1 MVFLLLFS
9 VNNDERMYFCG
20 YLVRGIREGND
31 FRSSFKTQQFL
42 DALEFEDLFF
52 FFLSEV
58 LLVKMKPLGL
68 MIIQKS
74 ELGVKLLLVI

>member
-1 MVFLLLFS
+1 M
-9 VNNDERMYFCG
+9 R
-20 YLVRGIREGND
+20 RIREGND
-31 FRSSFKTQQFL
+31 FRNSFKTQNFI
-42 DALEFEDLFF
+42 DTFEFEDLFF